1 MCVPIILNCIEVA
14 LFSCTLWPPSDIYNI
29 IIQISMMEVYNESI
43 YNLLVSSTDVHE
55 KLTIQQRGKDITI
68 VVCTRVC
75 NDE

>member
-1 MCVPIILNCIEVA
+1 
-14 LFSCTLWPPSDIYNI
+14 
-29 IIQISMMEVYNESI
+29 MEVYNESI